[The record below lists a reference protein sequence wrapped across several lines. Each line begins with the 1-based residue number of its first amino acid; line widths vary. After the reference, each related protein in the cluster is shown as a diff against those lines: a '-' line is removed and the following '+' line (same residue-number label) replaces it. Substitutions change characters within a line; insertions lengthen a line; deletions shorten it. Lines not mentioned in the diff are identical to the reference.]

1 MSTWNEEKV
10 VKLIKKIL
18 APILAKGAHNLLD
31 DAATLPLCKTKYS
44 RVISCD
50 AFSED
55 TDFIINNLSPVKTAG
70 HRAIIQNLS
79 DMAAMGAKPIG
90 FLWSL
95 EIPGN
100 WLINDARLLKQ
111 FINGALKV
119 CVKNNLKF
127 YGGDL
132 SFSASKFA
140 CTITIFGDL
149 KGKSLTRSGA
159 KANDILFLSKPV
171 GSSAAGL
178 QDLIKQLDSKRIK
191 AHLHPKAEIN
201 LGQNLVGIASSCM
214 DISDG
219 LSRDLYRLCKASK
232 VSAIV
237 DNVAGLIDP
246 HIRDLSNAAQIAFSS
261 GEEYALLFTV
271 PPKKLK
277 LLSKLPNYN
286 KLVPIGKIVASAKKK
301 QPQVYIRKNSRL
313 VVLEQTGYDHFSSF
327 SLGQA
332 DL

>member
-1 MSTWNEEKV
+1 MSMWNEDQV
-10 VKLIKKIL
+10 VRLIKNIL
-18 APILAKGAHNLLD
+18 APVLAKGAKDLTD
-31 DAATLPLCKTKYS
+31 DAAILPKCSAKFT

-50 AFSED
+50 AFSEN
-55 TDFIINNLSPVKTAG
+55 TDFIINNISPVKTAG

-95 EIPGN
+95 EIPEN
-100 WLINDARLLKQ
+100 WLANNAKLLKQ

-119 CVKNNLKF
+119 CLKNNLKF

-132 SFSASKFA
+132 SFSATKFA
-140 CTITIFGDL
+140 CTITIFGDV
-149 KGKSLTRSGA
+149 KGKPLTRSGA
-159 KANDILFLSKPV
+159 KVNDILFLSKPV
-171 GSSAAGL
+171 GASAAGL
-178 QDLIKQLDSKRIK
+178 EALINQLNSSLIK
-191 AHLHPKAEIN
+191 AHLRPKAENN
-201 LGQNLVGIASSCM
+201 LGKELVEIASSCM

-232 VSAIV
+232 VSAII

-246 HIRDLSNAAQIAFSS
+246 QIRDLSSAAKIAFSS

-277 LLSKLPNYN
+277 LLSKLTNYK
-286 KLVPIGKIVASAKKK
+286 KLIPIGKIIASAKKK

-313 VVLEQTGYDHFSSF
+313 VILEQTGYDHFSSF
-327 SLGQA
+327 SLGHA